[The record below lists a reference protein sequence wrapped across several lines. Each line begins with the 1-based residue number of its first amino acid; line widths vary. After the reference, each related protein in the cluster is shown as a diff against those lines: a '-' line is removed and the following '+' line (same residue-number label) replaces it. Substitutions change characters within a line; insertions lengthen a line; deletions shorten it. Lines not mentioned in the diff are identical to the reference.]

1 MAYVRCGR
9 GVSGLLLLLAA
20 LVAGAAP
27 ARAQDGALR
36 VADFEGGKA
45 ENVSGLAVAP
55 LADEQLGGLSEVRL
69 AVSHPGAKSTKSA
82 LRISFHMADGFQYPF
97 AGAWVFLGAEGLAA
111 DLSAYRGLRFY
122 ARSEGG
128 AFAAGAGQFSG
139 GQATRSMA
147 VFEAKPEWT
156 LVEVPFDKL
165 QRVPPAGAS
174 SPFVPKDVTSI
185 GFSVSSRLRGDFAL
199 EIDELELYK

>member
-1 MAYVRCGR
+1 MVHSRYGR
-9 GVSGLLLLLAA
+9 GASGLMLVLFLLSC
-20 LVAGAAP
+20 GAA
-27 ARAQDGALR
+27 ARAQEGSLR

-45 ENVSGLAVAP
+45 ETVSGLALAVI
-55 LADEQLGGLSEVRL
+55 ADEQLGGLSEARL
-69 AVSHPGAKSTKSA
+69 TVSHPGANSTKAA
-82 LRISFHMADGFQYPF
+82 LHISFHMADGFQYPF
-97 AGAWVFLGAEGLAA
+97 SGAWAFLGAEGLAA

-165 QRVPPAGAS
+165 QRVPPAGAA